1 MPVNEFQFEALS
13 EYITSSRDGKLE
25 NLAKKLK
32 KKYVGSTSSMTSVLS
47 HFHYLL
53 SSWRPINPNVMS
65 KSLPTPWKSFTAFQ
79 RGPQAIF
86 LRWKSGVYA
95 IDADKEFD
103 KESVLTFLG
112 KSMEKLL
119 TLPPASFE
127 RYRRTDQPA
136 YSPQKRAIDTY
147 HYSTLGDFLMR
158 SQLDAHDPRLPGT
171 GMFDLKTRA
180 VVSIRMDVE
189 NFHIGSG
196 YQIKNRF
203 GEWESFEREYFDMIR
218 AAFLKY
224 SLQVRMG
231 RMDGIFVAFHNTE
244 RIFGFQ
250 YITLEEMDASMH
262 QDWNSG
268 IGDREF
274 RLSLQLLNEI
284 LNKATTKF
292 PGRSLRVHFET
303 RETQTPL
310 MHIFIE
316 PMDEQDIN
324 LIQNAQ
330 NSDMRKFL
338 KEIGDRKEAYLRSLA
353 EDKSNNK
360 LKADE
365 KFTEVQENQKADKR
379 KGASENKKLEA
390 DRKKVGTEKKVGA
403 AEKKLGEIEKSG
415 TDKKGGTDKKKS
427 GTDEK
432 KSGTDEKKEKEEN
445 KLQAGQKVEVEE
457 KKEEGLGKK
466 EEGLGKKEEGLGKKE
481 EGLGKKEEVLGK
493 KGGGLGG
500 GTHQK
505 PQALEDEAPDE
516 AWAEQM
522 AKELEDANKP
532 GKEILAYS
540 LKIKSY
546 VNGKVVIRPDR
557 LRPSDSWEI
566 RYELEEFTGS
576 RAWTTYRACHA
587 RRMELRKEADD
598 VTDAVGGRRSNE
610 VKDLYIQKLRDLST
624 KGREYITSIEKE
636 SEAEKIVWKG
646 SS

>member
-25 NLAKKLK
+25 HLAKKLK

-65 KSLPTPWKSFTAFQ
+65 KSLPTPWKSFTALQ

-103 KESVLTFLG
+103 KESVLTYLG

-127 RYRRTDQPA
+127 RYRRTDQPVDL
-136 YSPQKRAIDTY
+136 SPQKRAIDTY

-180 VVSIRMDVE
+180 VVSIRMDVD
-189 NFHIGSG
+189 NFHLGSG

-274 RLSLQLLNEI
+274 KLSLQLLNEV
-284 LNKATTKF
+284 LNKATEKF
-292 PGRSLRVHFET
+292 PRRSLRIHFET

-316 PMDEQDIN
+316 PMEEEDVHK
-324 LIQNAQ
+324 IQNAQ
-330 NSDMRKFL
+330 KRDMRKFL
-338 KEIGDRKEAYLRSLA
+338 KDIGDRKEAYLRNLA
-353 EDKSNNK
+353 ENKPNLNSK

-365 KFTEVQENQKADKR
+365 KFTEVQEKQKPDKKNEAVGTKETGADK
-379 KGASENKKLEA
+379 KAEVEKKQGGAGKKVDVAGKKVDVVEKQGEVAKKPEAAENKAGVAEKQE
-390 DRKKVGTEKKVGA
+390 GMEKKPDVV
-403 AEKKLGEIEKSG
+403 EKQQGEVDKSE
-415 TDKKGGTDKKKS
+415 
-427 GTDEK
+427 TDEK
-432 KSGTDEKKEKEEN
+432 E
-445 KLQAGQKVEVEE
+445 EVEGSE
-457 KKEEGLGKK
+457 KNEMK
-466 EEGLGKKEEGLGKKE
+466 
-481 EGLGKKEEVLGK
+481 
-493 KGGGLGG
+493 
-500 GTHQK
+500 QK
-505 PQALEDEAPDE
+505 PLALEDEVLDE

-522 AKELEDANKP
+522 AKELEDAEKP
-532 GKEILAYS
+532 GKEMLAYA

-566 RYELEEFTGS
+566 RYELEEFAGS

-587 RRMELRKEADD
+587 RRVELRREAED
-598 VTDAVGGRRSNE
+598 VPGTAGGRKGSDIR
-610 VKDLYIQKLRDLST
+610 DMYIQRLRDLSA
-624 KGREYITSIEKE
+624 KGREYLTLKEKE
-636 SEAEKIVWKG
+636 SETEKIVWKG
-646 SS
+646 SST